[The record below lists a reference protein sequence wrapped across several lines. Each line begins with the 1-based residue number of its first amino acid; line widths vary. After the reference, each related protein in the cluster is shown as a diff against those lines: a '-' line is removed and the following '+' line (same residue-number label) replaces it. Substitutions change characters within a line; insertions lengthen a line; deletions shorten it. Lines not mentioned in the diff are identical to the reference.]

1 MCAPRGVTTSL
12 LLVASL
18 LIAWPPTAA
27 ASSQDA
33 PDRAVILRYLGHSCF
48 EVTAPE
54 GERLIIDPYASG
66 EWPGLSLPHA
76 HADRVLISH
85 PHWDHS
91 ASREVRGHPKVT
103 DAPGIT
109 KMGGFVVRGF
119 EGRHA
124 RTGGESIGY
133 RNIVFVI
140 EAGGLRL
147 CHLGDNEAP
156 AGAAGEGAGPLAE
169 AIKAGGPIDVLMIPV
184 DAEHRVL
191 TDADAKRWIEAL
203 SPRIVIPM
211 HYLLPGLAHPSVRG
225 LGTIDEWLALQPD
238 VERVKGDTLV
248 LRAGQLPAPG
258 AASVRV
264 FTLPGE
270 RTPDPNLP
278 AAGTPGAAEA
288 EEAARRAVAAAAA
301 GDTATALEQF
311 TRAAALDPNDALVPG
326 QIGFLHMEAKRPTRA
341 LEFFT
346 RAAAIAG
353 DRDPKAASLA
363 WLGTGMAQDLLGRR
377 EEALAAYRKV
387 VEIGVNDEK
396 QLDQARRFLE
406 SPYTDD

>member
-1 MCAPRGVTTSL
+1 MCVSRDMATL
-12 LLVASL
+12 LLLAASL

-27 ASSQDA
+27 ATSQDPPA
-33 PDRAVILRYLGHSCF
+33 RAVVLQYLGHSCF
-48 EVTAPE
+48 VVTAPE
-54 GERLIIDPYASG
+54 GDRLVIDPYASG
-66 EWPGLSLPHA
+66 EWPGLSLPHP
-76 HADRVLISH
+76 HADRVLVSH

-103 DAPGIT
+103 DVPGT
-109 KMGGFVVRGF
+109 AKMGGFVVRGF

-124 RTGGESIGY
+124 RAGGESIGY

-140 EAGGLRL
+140 ETGGLRI

-156 AGAAGEGAGPLAE
+156 AGASGEGAGPLAE
-169 AIKAGGPIDVLMIPV
+169 AIKAGGPIDVLMLPV

-191 TDADAKRWIEAL
+191 TDEDAKRWIEAL

-211 HYLLPGLAHPSVRG
+211 HYLLPGLSHPSVRG
-225 LGTIDEWLALQPD
+225 LGTIAEWLALQPD

-278 AAGTPGAAEA
+278 PAGTPGAAEA
-288 EEAARRAVAAAAA
+288 EEAARRAVTAAAA

-311 TRAAALDPNDALVPG
+311 MRAAALDPNDARVLG
-326 QIGFLHMEAKRPTRA
+326 QIGFLHMGAKRPERA

-346 RAAAIAG
+346 RAGALAG
-353 DRDPKAASLA
+353 EHDPKAASIA

-387 VEIGVNDEK
+387 VEIGVNDDN
-396 QLDQARRFLE
+396 QIDQARRLLE
-406 SPYTDD
+406 SPYTED